1 MHTMRPVGNASGTVS
16 RVSGQLSSAVL
27 VMNPNEAI
35 GGRSDSSKRMNKMNR
50 PLTEYM
56 TDQTRLPVFLPYP
69 RFLLRMELTNTARVL
84 YALLLD
90 RAKLSQR
97 NGWKDEK
104 GRIYLI
110 YPISNMAKD
119 LGKSQTT
126 IKKAMRELEDAGL
139 LEKKRQG
146 FCMPNILYIKI
157 TQEGQETCLSGEKEK
172 EPPRE
177 TENCRSEEKKSAR
190 QGERNV
196 SSNQMNN
203 NQKIQSQISGERESR
218 SVYGKYQNVY
228 LSESEYRE
236 LQQEIPGVDRLIEE
250 LSGYMKS
257 TGKYYADHAVT
268 LRRWAERSVPA
279 GRIPDYTC
287 SEEESL

>member
-1 MHTMRPVGNASGTVS
+1 
-16 RVSGQLSSAVL
+16 
-27 VMNPNEAI
+27 
-35 GGRSDSSKRMNKMNR
+35 
-50 PLTEYM
+50 M
-56 TDQTRLPVFLPYP
+56 TDQTRIPAFLPYP
-69 RFLLRMELTNTARVL
+69 RFLLKIELTNTARVL
-84 YALLLD
+84 YAMLLD
-90 RAKLSQR
+90 RAKLSRR

-104 GRIYLI
+104 GQIYLI

-126 IKKAMRELEDAGL
+126 TKKAMQELGDAGL
-139 LEKKRQG
+139 VEKKRQG

-157 TQEGQETCLSGEKEK
+157 PQEESGNCLSGEKEK
-172 EPPRE
+172 EPSGE
-177 TENCRSEEKKSAR
+177 SEFCRSDGKKSVGQR
-190 QGERNV
+190 VRNMP
-196 SSNQMNN
+196 SNQRNDS
-203 NQKIQSQISGERESR
+203 QKIQSQINGERKPR

-228 LSESEYRE
+228 LSESAYRE

-257 TGKYYADHAVT
+257 TGKSYANHAAT
-268 LRRWAERSVPA
+268 LRRWAERSAPA

>member
-1 MHTMRPVGNASGTVS
+1 
-16 RVSGQLSSAVL
+16 
-27 VMNPNEAI
+27 MNPNGAI
-35 GGRSDSSKRMNKMNR
+35 GVRSDSSRSMNKMNR
-50 PLTEYM
+50 PVTEYM
-56 TDQTRLPVFLPYP
+56 TDQTRIPAFLPYP
-69 RFLLRMELTNTARVL
+69 RFLLKMELTNTATVL

-90 RAKLSQR
+90 RAKLSRR

-104 GRIYLI
+104 GQIYLI
-110 YPISNMAKD
+110 YPISNMAQD

-139 LEKKRQG
+139 VEKKRQG

-157 TQEGQETCLSGEKEK
+157 PLEERKICLSGGKEK
-172 EPPRE
+172 ERSGE
-177 TENCRSEEKKSAR
+177 TDTCRSEGKKSDR
-190 QGERNV
+190 QWVRNV

-203 NQKIQSQISGERESR
+203 SQKIQSQISRERRPR
-218 SVYGKYQNVY
+218 SVYGKYQNIY

-257 TGKYYADHAVT
+257 TGKCYANHAAT
-268 LRRWAERSVPA
+268 LRRWAERSAPA

>member
-1 MHTMRPVGNASGTVS
+1 MRPAGNASGTVS

-27 VMNPNEAI
+27 VMNPSGAI
-35 GGRSDSSKRMNKMNR
+35 GGRSDGSRRMNKMNR

-56 TDQTRLPVFLPYP
+56 TDQTRIPVFLPYP
-69 RFLLRMELTNTARVL
+69 RFLLKTELTNTARVL
-84 YALLLD
+84 YAMLLD
-90 RAKLSQR
+90 RAKLSRR

-104 GRIYLI
+104 GQIYLI

-139 LEKKRQG
+139 VEKKRQG

-157 TQEGQETCLSGEKEK
+157 PQEGRGICLSGRKEK
-172 EPPRE
+172 EPSGKTE
-177 TENCRSEEKKSAR
+177 TCRSEGKKSDR
-190 QGERNV
+190 QRGRNV

-203 NQKIQSQISGERESR
+203 SQKIQSQISGEREPR

-236 LQQEIPGVDRLIEE
+236 LQQEIPGVNRLIEE
-250 LSGYMKS
+250 LSGYMRS
-257 TGKYYADHAVT
+257 TGKYYADHAAT
-268 LRRWAERSVPA
+268 LRRWAERSAPA
-279 GRIPDYTC
+279 GRIPDYIC

>member
-1 MHTMRPVGNASGTVS
+1 MRSAGNASGIAS
-16 RVSGQLSSAVL
+16 RVFGQLWSAVL
-27 VMNPNEAI
+27 VMNPNGAI
-35 GGRSDSSKRMNKMNR
+35 GGRSDSNRRMNKMNR
-50 PLTEYM
+50 SVTEYM
-56 TDQTRLPVFLPYP
+56 TDQTRIPAFLPYP

-90 RAKLSQR
+90 RAKLSRR

-104 GRIYLI
+104 GQIYLI
-110 YPISNMAKD
+110 YPISNMAQD

-157 TQEGQETCLSGEKEK
+157 PQEGREICLSGRKEK
-172 EPPRE
+172 ELPGE
-177 TENCRSEEKKSAR
+177 TETCRSEGQKSDR
-190 QGERNV
+190 QRVRNV

-203 NQKIQSQISGERESR
+203 SQKIQSQISGERGPR
-218 SVYGKYQNVY
+218 SGYGKYQNVY
-228 LSESEYRE
+228 LSESEYRG

-257 TGKYYADHAVT
+257 TGKYYADHAAT
-268 LRRWAERSVPA
+268 LRRWAERSAPA
-279 GRIPDYTC
+279 GRIPDYIC